1 MKFLLKVYAGRR
13 RFSAGET
20 SEGVVSKDYIDFVNS
35 VTSDPS
41 KNQIDF
47 VDALMIM
54 EEQGAV
60 PSRLLTAALGLNG
73 EASEFS
79 ELIKKCIFQGKEYDD
94 TTKNKLKDELS
105 DVMWYI
111 AQGCIA
117 LDTNIEELMDINM
130 TKLKD
135 RYPTG
140 FDKGRSNARYMGK
153 KEIME

>member
-1 MKFLLKVYAGRR
+1 M
-13 RFSAGET
+13 
-20 SEGVVSKDYIDFVNS
+20 SKDYIDFVNS

-41 KNQIDF
+41 KSQIDF
-47 VDALMIM
+47 VDSLMIM

-79 ELIKKCIFQGKEYDD
+79 EIVKKCIFQGKEYSLD
-94 TTKNKLKDELS
+94 THEKLIDELS

-117 LDTNIEELMDINM
+117 LDISIEELMDINM
-130 TKLKD
+130 AKLKD

-140 FDKGRSNARYMGK
+140 FDKGRSNARYMEK
-153 KEIME
+153 RKIME

>member
-1 MKFLLKVYAGRR
+1 M
-13 RFSAGET
+13 
-20 SEGVVSKDYIDFVNS
+20 SEEYIDFVNS
-35 VTSDPS
+35 VTSKS
-41 KNQIDF
+41 TKNQSDLLE
-47 VDALMIM
+47 ALDIM
-54 EEQGAV
+54 EEQGAT
-60 PSRLLTAALGLNG
+60 PSRLLTTALGLNG

-117 LDTNIEELMDINM
+117 LDISIEELIDINM
-130 TKLKD
+130 AKLKD

>member
-1 MKFLLKVYAGRR
+1 M
-13 RFSAGET
+13 
-20 SEGVVSKDYIDFVNS
+20 SKEYIDFVDS
-35 VTSDPS
+35 VTSDAS
-41 KNQIDF
+41 KSQIDF

-54 EEQGAV
+54 EEEGAA

-73 EASEFS
+73 EAAEFS

-94 TTKNKLKDELS
+94 TTKSKLKDELS

-153 KEIME
+153 REIME

>member
-35 VTSDPS
+35 VTSDAS

-54 EEQGAV
+54 EEEGAV

-73 EASEFS
+73 EAAEFS

-117 LDTNIEELMDINM
+117 LDISIEELIDINM
-130 TKLKD
+130 AKLKD

>member
-1 MKFLLKVYAGRR
+1 M
-13 RFSAGET
+13 
-20 SEGVVSKDYIDFVNS
+20 SKDYIDFVNS
-35 VTSDPS
+35 VTSDAS

-54 EEQGAV
+54 EEEGAA

-79 ELIKKCIFQGKEYDD
+79 EIVKKCIFQGKEYDD

-117 LDTNIEELMDINM
+117 LDNIIEELMDINM
-130 TKLKD
+130 AKLKD

-140 FDKGRSNARYMGK
+140 FDKDKSNARYMEK
-153 KEIME
+153 RKIME

>member
-79 ELIKKCIFQGKEYDD
+79 EIVKKCIFQGKEYDD

-117 LDTNIEELMDINM
+117 LDISL
-130 TKLKD
+130 
-135 RYPTG
+135 
-140 FDKGRSNARYMGK
+140 
-153 KEIME
+153 

>member
-1 MKFLLKVYAGRR
+1 M
-13 RFSAGET
+13 
-20 SEGVVSKDYIDFVNS
+20 SKEYIDFVDS
-35 VTSDPS
+35 VTSEAS
-41 KNQIDF
+41 KSQIDF

-54 EEQGAV
+54 EEEGAA

-73 EASEFS
+73 EAAEFS

-117 LDTNIEELMDINM
+117 LDTNMNELMDINM
-130 TKLKD
+130 AKLKD

-140 FDKGRSNARYMGK
+140 FDKGRSNARYV
-153 KEIME
+153 KE

>member
-1 MKFLLKVYAGRR
+1 M
-13 RFSAGET
+13 
-20 SEGVVSKDYIDFVNS
+20 NS
-35 VTSDPS
+35 VTSEAS

-73 EASEFS
+73 EAAEFS

-130 TKLKD
+130 AKLKD

-140 FDKGRSNARYMGK
+140 FDKDKSNARYIV
-153 KEIME
+153 E

>member
-1 MKFLLKVYAGRR
+1 M
-13 RFSAGET
+13 
-20 SEGVVSKDYIDFVNS
+20 SKDYIDFVNS

-41 KNQIDF
+41 KSQIDF
-47 VDALMIM
+47 VDSLMIM

-79 ELIKKCIFQGKEYDD
+79 EIVKKCIFQGKEYSLD
-94 TTKNKLKDELS
+94 THEKLIDELS

-117 LDTNIEELMDINM
+117 LDISIEELMDINM
-130 TKLKD
+130 AKLKD
-135 RYPTG
+135 RYPKG
-140 FDKGRSNARYMGK
+140 FDKDKSNARYMGK
-153 KEIME
+153 REIME

>member
-1 MKFLLKVYAGRR
+1 M
-13 RFSAGET
+13 
-20 SEGVVSKDYIDFVNS
+20 SKDYIDFVNS
-35 VTSDPS
+35 VTSDAS

-54 EEQGAV
+54 EEEGAV

-79 ELIKKCIFQGKEYDD
+79 EIVKKCIFQGKEYDD

-117 LDTNIEELMDINM
+117 LDTNMNELMDINM
-130 TKLKD
+130 AKLKD
-135 RYPTG
+135 RYPKG
-140 FDKGRSNARYMGK
+140 FDKDKSNARYMGK
-153 KEIME
+153 REIME

>member
-1 MKFLLKVYAGRR
+1 M
-13 RFSAGET
+13 
-20 SEGVVSKDYIDFVNS
+20 SKDYIDFVNS

-73 EASEFS
+73 EAAEFS

-94 TTKNKLKDELS
+94 ITKNKLKDELS

-117 LDTNIEELMDINM
+117 LDISIEELIDINM
-130 TKLKD
+130 AKLKD

-140 FDKGRSNARYMGK
+140 YDKGRSNARYMRK
-153 KEIME
+153 REIME

>member
-1 MKFLLKVYAGRR
+1 M
-13 RFSAGET
+13 
-20 SEGVVSKDYIDFVNS
+20 SKEYIDFVDS
-35 VTSDPS
+35 VTSEAS
-41 KNQIDF
+41 KSQIDF

-54 EEQGAV
+54 EEEGAA

-73 EASEFS
+73 EAAEFS

-130 TKLKD
+130 AKLKD

-140 FDKGRSNARYMGK
+140 FDKGRSNARYE
-153 KEIME
+153 KE

>member
-130 TKLKD
+130 AKLKD

-140 FDKGRSNARYMGK
+140 FDKGRSNARYMRK
-153 KEIME
+153 REIME

>member
-1 MKFLLKVYAGRR
+1 MTRGA
-13 RFSAGET
+13 S
-20 SEGVVSKDYIDFVNS
+20 SENIVSNDYIDFVNS
-35 VTSDPS
+35 VTSDAS
-41 KNQIDF
+41 RNHIDF
-47 VDALMIM
+47 LDSLMILQ
-54 EEQGAV
+54 EQGAV

-79 ELIKKCIFQGKEYDD
+79 EIVKKCIFQGKEYDD

-130 TKLKD
+130 AKLKD

-140 FDKGRSNARYMGK
+140 FDKGRSNARYI
-153 KEIME
+153 KE

>member
-1 MKFLLKVYAGRR
+1 M
-13 RFSAGET
+13 
-20 SEGVVSKDYIDFVNS
+20 SKEYIDFVNS

-41 KNQIDF
+41 KSQIDF
-47 VDALMIM
+47 VDSLMIM

-73 EASEFS
+73 EAAEFS

-117 LDTNIEELMDINM
+117 LDTNIDELIEIN
-130 TKLKD
+130 TDKLKE
-135 RYPTG
+135 RYPEG
-140 FDKGRSNARYMGK
+140 FSKNKSENR
-153 KEIME
+153 KEGDL

>member
-1 MKFLLKVYAGRR
+1 M
-13 RFSAGET
+13 
-20 SEGVVSKDYIDFVNS
+20 SKEYIDFVDS
-35 VTSDPS
+35 VTSEAS
-41 KNQIDF
+41 KSQIDF

-54 EEQGAV
+54 EEEGAA

-73 EASEFS
+73 EAAEFS

-130 TKLKD
+130 AKLKD